1 MTPGESHGDPGAR
14 RTSDGSS
21 PPSAGGGSRPAIPAV
36 FLDRDGTIIHD
47 AHYLSDPGGVRL
59 LPGAAAAIAR
69 LNAAGIPAIV
79 VTNQSGIGR
88 GYFGE
93 EEFRAVQAR
102 TESLL
107 AEEGARI
114 DAVYHCPH
122 APDAVPPCEC
132 RKPEVGLF
140 VRAANEHGVDL
151 GRSWYVGDR
160 LRDLAPAERLGG
172 RGILVRAGAAHDEAE
187 RAPAHVVVV
196 EGLPEAVAR
205 VLAEGAAN

>member
-1 MTPGESHGDPGAR
+1 MNPGEFPGASGAR
-14 RTSDGSS
+14 RTSDGSPS
-21 PPSAGGGSRPAIPAV
+21 PHPGKGGRPAIPAV

-47 AHYLSDPGGVRL
+47 AHYLSDPEGVRL

-88 GYFGE
+88 GFFGE
-93 EEFRAVQAR
+93 AEFRAVQAR
-102 TESLL
+102 TEALL
-107 AEEGARI
+107 AEAGAHV

-122 APDAVPPCEC
+122 APGAEPPCDC

-140 VRAANEHGVDL
+140 VRAAEEHGVDL
-151 GRSWYVGDR
+151 ERSWYVGDR

-172 RGILVRAGAAHDEAE
+172 RGILVRAGASHDEAE

-196 EGLPEAVAR
+196 EGLQEAVAR
-205 VLAEGAAN
+205 VLPEDDAN